1 MFKLI
6 RRIFLILIIIAI
18 YNFYPQILSLSG
30 NLLIS
35 DDMPQK
41 ASAIVIMSG
50 DDSVGSRVK
59 RGIELLNKGYA
70 PFIIVSGARIGWNTY
85 ESEIM
90 MKQIKHGKIS
100 NDKIIALN
108 SESDSTIS
116 EANKILQYCRR
127 KNIKSILVVTS
138 DYHTR
143 RTSFT
148 FKNIL
153 DNSGTD
159 VFVTGAKNIRFDPAK
174 WWKSRR
180 YAKTF
185 FLEACKLIWYY
196 TAEKFFLKDE
206 SKKAA
211 DENVTSLFHKLDNR
225 HIGIVAGSFSGAD
238 NSRISAVS

>member
-148 FKNIL
+148 FKNITRQL
-153 DNSGTD
+153 
-159 VFVTGAKNIRFDPAK
+159 
-174 WWKSRR
+174 R
-180 YAKTF
+180 YGCF
-185 FLEACKLIWYY
+185 C
-196 TAEKFFLKDE
+196 D
-206 SKKAA
+206 
-211 DENVTSLFHKLDNR
+211 
-225 HIGIVAGSFSGAD
+225 GS
-238 NSRISAVS
+238 